1 MTSNNVILY
10 RLCNRIEFVLLMVG
24 FALVGLGWAS
34 FNVDR
39 SMWVKF
45 SFGFVGPLSVIVVMK
60 SLELN

>member
-1 MTSNNVILY
+1 MLYYIDYVIEL
-10 RLCNRIEFVLLMVG
+10 NLLMVG